1 MAKRHNQ
8 PYRLYKRGEIYHA
21 YFSFI
26 SEGQRVRFRE
36 STGSTDEARA
46 NEYCIKRISEISAKN
61 KELASGE
68 LPSIT
73 IADAF
78 ARYFKEKGQYYSQ
91 STALLQ
97 RLIRIKNNVN
107 VKYLH
112 ELDKKALGDYV
123 NLRKSKVSNSTINR
137 ELAALSAIRT
147 LARDFWE
154 CRINQ
159 ARPFQFKQIEPA
171 EHIKFLPD
179 WDYAQKIIDRAT
191 PSLRPIIYTALYTGM
206 RRGNILNLKW
216 ENINLTDNTISIL
229 VKDKNTLGGKNLT
242 IPIVPQM
249 RELLLQQP
257 RINEYVFNRNGK
269 PIKNVNR
276 DWYRIFYKEDKKRQ
290 FTKELKDTELPYIN
304 FHALRH
310 TAATWILR
318 KTNNLRITKEILGH
332 SNINTTMKY
341 AHVLDSEKRDA
352 LNAVFQSCTETEN
365 EAQNTTSENQTCTK
379 CVHDDNTQENI
390 IKNQD
395 VKE

>member
-1 MAKRHNQ
+1 MAKRNNQ
-8 PYRLYKRGEIYHA
+8 PFRLFKRGETYHA

-26 SEGQRVRFRE
+26 SEGQRIRFRE
-36 STGSTDEARA
+36 STGAMDEQSAT
-46 NEYCIKRISEISAKN
+46 EYCIKRISEISAKN
-61 KELASGE
+61 KEIASGE

-73 IADAF
+73 IAEAF
-78 ARYFKEKGQYYSQ
+78 TRYYEEKGKYYSQ
-91 STALLQ
+91 PKALLQ
-97 RLIRIKNNVN
+97 RLIRIKNTIK

-123 NLRKSKVSNSTINR
+123 NYRRTQVSNSTINR

-154 CRINQ
+154 LRINQ
-159 ARPFQFKQIEPA
+159 ARPFQFKQTEPA

-179 WDYAQKIIDRAT
+179 WETAQKIIDKAT
-191 PSLRPIIYTALYTGM
+191 PSIRPVIYTALYTGM

-216 ENINLTDNTISIL
+216 ADINFTDNTITIL
-229 VKDKNTLGGKNLT
+229 VKDKNTLGGKNLA

-249 RELLLQQP
+249 RKLLLEQP
-257 RINEYVFNRNGK
+257 RINEYVFNRRGK
-269 PIKNVNR
+269 PIKNLNR
-276 DWYRIFYKEDKKRQ
+276 DWYRIFYKEDKNKHL
-290 FTKELKDTELPYIN
+290 TKELKDPSLPYIN

-341 AHVLDSEKRDA
+341 AHVLDSEKRSA
-352 LNAVFQSCTETEN
+352 LLSVFDGICTNCAQPQTAREN
-365 EAQNTTSENQTCTK
+365 KVENQ
-379 CVHDDNTQENI
+379 
-390 IKNQD
+390 
-395 VKE
+395 

>member
-1 MAKRHNQ
+1 MAKRNNQ
-8 PYRLYKRGEIYHA
+8 PFRLFKRGETYHA

-26 SEGQRVRFRE
+26 SEGQRIRFRE
-36 STGSTDEARA
+36 STGAMDEQSAT
-46 NEYCIKRISEISAKN
+46 EYCIKRISEISAKN
-61 KELASGE
+61 KEIASGE

-73 IADAF
+73 IAEAF
-78 ARYFKEKGQYYSQ
+78 TRYYEEKGKYYSQ
-91 STALLQ
+91 PKALLQ
-97 RLIRIKNNVN
+97 RLIRIKNTIK

-123 NLRKSKVSNSTINR
+123 NYRRTQVSNSTINR

-154 CRINQ
+154 LRINQ
-159 ARPFQFKQIEPA
+159 ARPFQFKQTEPA

-179 WDYAQKIIDRAT
+179 WETAQKIIDKAT
-191 PSLRPIIYTALYTGM
+191 PSIRPVIYTALYTGM

-216 ENINLTDNTISIL
+216 ADINFTDNTITIL
-229 VKDKNTLGGKNLT
+229 VKDKNTLGGKNLA

-249 RELLLQQP
+249 RKLLLEQP
-257 RINEYVFNRNGK
+257 RINEYVFNRRGK
-269 PIKNVNR
+269 PIKNLNR
-276 DWYRIFYKEDKKRQ
+276 DWYRIFYKEDKNKHL
-290 FTKELKDTELPYIN
+290 TKELKDPSLPYIN

-341 AHVLDSEKRDA
+341 AHVLDSEKRSA
-352 LNAVFQSCTETEN
+352 LLSVFDEICTNCAQPQTAREN
-365 EAQNTTSENQTCTK
+365 KVENQ
-379 CVHDDNTQENI
+379 
-390 IKNQD
+390 
-395 VKE
+395 

>member
-1 MAKRHNQ
+1 MAKRNNQ
-8 PYRLYKRGEIYHA
+8 PFRLFKRGETYHA
-21 YFSFI
+21 YFSFV

-36 STGSTDEARA
+36 STGAMDEQSAT
-46 NEYCIKRISEISAKN
+46 EYCIKRISEISAKN

-73 IADAF
+73 IAEAF
-78 ARYFKEKGQYYSQ
+78 TRYYEEKGKYYSQ
-91 STALLQ
+91 PKALLQ
-97 RLIRIKNNVN
+97 RLIRIKNTIK

-112 ELDKKALGDYV
+112 ELDKKAIGDYV
-123 NLRKSKVSNSTINR
+123 NLRRTQVSNSTINR

-154 CRINQ
+154 LRINQ
-159 ARPFQFKQIEPA
+159 ARPFQFKQTEPA

-179 WDYAQKIIDRAT
+179 WDAAQKIIDKAT
-191 PSLRPIIYTALYTGM
+191 PSIRPVIYTALYTGM

-216 ENINLTDNTISIL
+216 SDINFTDNTITVL

-249 RELLLQQP
+249 RELLLEQP
-257 RINEYVFNRNGK
+257 RINEYVFNRRGK
-269 PIKNVNR
+269 PIKNLNR
-276 DWYRIFYKEDKKRQ
+276 DWYRIFYKEDKERKL
-290 FTKELKDTELPYIN
+290 TKELKDPSLPYIN

-341 AHVLDSEKRDA
+341 AHVLDSEKRSA
-352 LNAVFQSCTETEN
+352 LLSVFDE
-365 EAQNTTSENQTCTK
+365 TCTNCAQAK
-379 CVHDDNTQENI
+379 DTT
-390 IKNQD
+390 KNKKQ
-395 VKE
+395 KQ

>member
-8 PYRLYKRGEIYHA
+8 PFRLFKRGEIYHA
-21 YFSFI
+21 YFSFL

-36 STGSTDEARA
+36 STGATDEKSATD
-46 NEYCIKRISEISAKN
+46 YCIKRISEISTKN

-73 IADAF
+73 IAEAF
-78 ARYFKEKGQYYSQ
+78 NRYYEEKGKYYSQ
-91 STALLQ
+91 HKALLQ
-97 RLIRIKNNVN
+97 RLIRIKNTIK

-123 NLRKSKVSNSTINR
+123 NLRRTQVSNSTINR

-154 CRINQ
+154 LRINQ

-179 WDYAQKIIDRAT
+179 WDYAQKIIDKAT
-191 PSLRPIIYTALYTGM
+191 PSIRPIIYTALYTGM
-206 RRGNILNLKW
+206 RRGNILGLKW
-216 ENINLTDNTISIL
+216 SDVNFTDNTITIL

-242 IPIVPQM
+242 IPIVPKM
-249 RELLLQQP
+249 RELLLEQP
-257 RINEYVFNRNGK
+257 RINEYVFNRRGK
-269 PIKNVNR
+269 PVKNINR
-276 DWYRIFYKEDKKRQ
+276 DWYRIFYKEDAERK
-290 FTKELKDTELPYIN
+290 FTKELKDPTLPYIN

-341 AHVLDSEKRDA
+341 AHVLDDEKRTA
-352 LNAVFQSCTETEN
+352 LISVFDES
-365 EAQNTTSENQTCTK
+365 CTK
-379 CVHDDNTQENI
+379 CAQQQESKENKT
-390 IKNQD
+390 KNQ
-395 VKE
+395 

>member
-1 MAKRHNQ
+1 MAKRYDQ
-8 PYRLYKRGEIYHA
+8 PFRLFKRGEIYHA

-36 STGSTDEARA
+36 STGTSNEQTAS
-46 NEYCIKRISEISAKN
+46 EYCLKRISEIQSK
-61 KELASGE
+61 KHDRSSGQ

-73 IADAF
+73 IAEAF
-78 ARYFKEKGQYYSQ
+78 TRFYEEKAQYYSQ
-91 STALLQ
+91 PKALLQ
-97 RLIRIKNNVN
+97 RFIRIKNNIG

-123 NLRKSKVSNSTINR
+123 HLRKKSVSNSTINR

-147 LARDFWE
+147 QARDYWE
-154 CRINQ
+154 LRINQ

-179 WDYAQKIIDRAT
+179 WDYAQKIIDKAT
-191 PSLRPIIYTALYTGM
+191 PSLKPIIYTALYTGM

-216 ENINLTDNTISIL
+216 ENINFIDNTISIL

-249 RELLLQQP
+249 RELLLEQP
-257 RINEYVFNRNGK
+257 RINEYVFNRRGK
-269 PIKNVNR
+269 PIKNINR
-276 DWYRIFYKEDKKRQ
+276 DWYRIFYKEDKSRK
-290 FTKELKDTELPYIN
+290 FTKELKDPELPYIN

-341 AHVLDSEKRDA
+341 AHVLDAEKRDA
-352 LNAVFQSCTETEN
+352 LNSVFNLCTNVHSDENEDKKTALKKSSCTKH
-365 EAQNTTSENQTCTK
+365 AQGKNNK
-379 CVHDDNTQENI
+379 ENI
-390 IKNQD
+390 LKKQ
-395 VKE
+395 